1 MLPPCR
7 LNDRS
12 QSIITNIYRNIKGHP
27 KFTHLTVRLSS
38 ELTTTGCMSIEVSNN
53 GQPINLF
60 MFCPNWMGN
69 IDSVAI
75 YGSNLNRHYSTISKT
90 LNVFGLPVIGIDM
103 DNSGMSDFVDVQ
115 IGKY

>member
-1 MLPPCR
+1 
-7 LNDRS
+7 
-12 QSIITNIYRNIKGHP
+12 
-27 KFTHLTVRLSS
+27 
-38 ELTTTGCMSIEVSNN
+38 MSIEVSND
-53 GQPINLF
+53 GQPVNLF
-60 MFCPNWMGN
+60 MFFPDGKGN
-69 IDSVAI
+69 IGSVAI